1 MQPPTGK
8 NICKYTT
15 YIYTVPCNLKYFSK
29 FQKLYTFS
37 RLKINLYQKGLQQL
51 VSIQNNTR
59 QKLTCSHMRMLVVV
73 YLDEI
78 FFTTYFFFYKCYL
91 ISQKKKKVTVFMY
104 MLMKQVYY
112 FFPHE
117 LQIIYIVFN

>member
-1 MQPPTGK
+1 MQSPTGK

-51 VSIQNNTR
+51 VSIENNTR

-78 FFTTYFFFYKCYL
+78 LFTTYFFFYKCYL
-91 ISQKKKKVTVFMY
+91 ISQKKKSKSFH
-104 MLMKQVYY
+104 VYANETSLL
-112 FFPHE
+112 FLPT
-117 LQIIYIVFN
+117 